1 MKTFK
6 TTINVIVNDYNNTT
20 DKQKFDTSRLFVINA
35 QKLVA
40 IKKITDENNSLDIT
54 LNENIKVEGLK
65 SVPLRT
71 FDNTTI
77 DGDTKQGC
85 DNFFLGDLDNYD
97 LFFIDWAITKIGTSV
112 QMMTLDDYKAT
123 ILKSLDP
130 LKLDTMSKKE
140 E

>member
-6 TTINVIVNDYNNTT
+6 TTINVIPNNYTT
-20 DKQKFDTSRLFVINA
+20 NKQKFDTSRHFVINA

-40 IKKITDENNSLDIT
+40 IKKIVETPSKLEFKFKETITVDE
-54 LNENIKVEGLK
+54 IK
-65 SVPLRT
+65 SIPLRT

-97 LFFIDWAITKIGTSV
+97 LFFIDWAITKIGMNT
-112 QMMTLDDYKAT
+112 QMMTLDDYKNT
-123 ILKSLDP
+123 VLRNLDP
-130 LKLDTMSKKE
+130 LKLGTMNRKE
-140 E
+140 GE

>member
-71 FDNTTI
+71 FDSTTI

-85 DNFFLGDLDNYD
+85 DNFFLGDLDSYD

>member
-1 MKTFK
+1 MKTFR

-20 DKQKFDTSRLFVINA
+20 DKQQFDTSRIFVINA

-40 IKKITDENNSLDIT
+40 IKKITDENDSLDIT
-54 LNENIKVEGLK
+54 LNETIDIEGLK

-112 QMMTLDDYKAT
+112 QMMTLNDYKSAM
-123 ILKSLDP
+123 LKDLDP
-130 LKLDTMSKKE
+130 LKLENMSKKE
-140 E
+140 D